1 MWLCVTFIS
10 IKPLCGCCCSLTQTS
25 SHIEITQREQVNQRS
40 LNTCKS
46 FLWSFLLLSL
56 CLVLLWPVQSRLAS
70 GQLVCSG
77 HILIQMK
84 SGRSKELLYGAWAP
98 GPRPQLLSQLHNY
111 SAECEY
117 SFSYIIIASLMFVLL
132 PKGVYIWGWGA
143 HSGTWGSIYWQK
155 TMQHGLR
162 ICLLRALHQC
172 VIVSTKSHNNS
183 TLCHRILAHYYCKSS
198 LCPWDVVC
206 RNMRKKTMA

>member
-1 MWLCVTFIS
+1 MYNKIHTCVRTQHNVDPQQGNGHPELLSLFLSEKIWPSLILLFCMWLCVNFIN
-10 IKPLCGCCCSLTQTS
+10 IKPFCGCCCSLTQTS

-46 FLWSFLLLSL
+46 FLWSSSL

-84 SGRSKELLYGAWAP
+84 RGRSKELLYGAWAP
-98 GPRPQLLSQLHNY
+98 GPGPQLLSRLHNY

-117 SFSYIIIASLMFVLL
+117 SLMFVLL
-132 PKGVYIWGWGA
+132 PKGVYIWGWGGPFKHMRLNLLA
-143 HSGTWGSIYWQK
+143 ENNATWSEDMSLK
-155 TMQHGLR
+155 
-162 ICLLRALHQC
+162 
-172 VIVSTKSHNNS
+172 STTSM
-183 TLCHRILAHYYCKSS
+183 CHCFNKI
-198 LCPWDVVC
+198 
-206 RNMRKKTMA
+206 TQ